1 MDRTIHILGL
11 GNIGKYIA
19 HGLIRGARQQGA
31 SPAASCRKPTVTL
44 LFHRPG
50 MLDEW
55 EKAGCAIESTT
66 LDTASSQSSNSSL
79 AKSTHARGFHVELL
93 NAGETTPIKNL
104 IVATKTYTTT
114 SALAPLR
121 HRLGRDS
128 HILFVQNGMGMSVQ
142 LHDHN
147 LTHTAPRYLWFISP
161 GLTQT
166 RRCHR

>member
-142 LHDHN
+142 LQDHN

-161 GLTQT
+161 CLTQT